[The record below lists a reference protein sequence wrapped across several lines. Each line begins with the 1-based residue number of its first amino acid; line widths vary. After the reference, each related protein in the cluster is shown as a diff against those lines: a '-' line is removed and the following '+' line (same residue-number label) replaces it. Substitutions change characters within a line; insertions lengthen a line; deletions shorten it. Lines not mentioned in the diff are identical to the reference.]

1 MKPPKT
7 LTKDGTLKMKTI
19 SRLIQE
25 DELEDLLVLYKH
37 LQPNDPELIRNQD
50 LYSHWKEIMKDQNMN
65 IIVVKHKGVI
75 VSSCVLVIIKNLTR
89 NARPYALIE
98 NVVTHQD
105 YRRNGFGRMVIDK
118 AIKIAEDRN
127 CYKIMLMT
135 GSKREE
141 VHKFYESLGFIKGK
155 KTGFIINYNE

>member
-1 MKPPKT
+1 ME
-7 LTKDGTLKMKTI
+7 TI

-25 DELEDLLVLYKH
+25 DELENLLVLYKH

-50 LYSHWKEIMKDQNMN
+50 LYSHWNEIMKDQNMN
-65 IIVVKHKGVI
+65 IIVVEHEGII

-105 YRRNGFGRMVIDK
+105 FRRNGFGGMVINK

-141 VHKFYESLGFIKGK
+141 VHKFYENSGFIKGK
-155 KTGFIINYNE
+155 KTGFIISYNE